1 MLLALRPDKFVDNL
15 CKMPPG
21 SMAELCERPEGYIQM
36 EEMSKLKNEVRQVR
50 KKHKCEANTKTDLH
64 KSDKRHKPDKH
75 QPLPKGPRHERYTP
89 LTTNHTTILEE
100 AFNLEVPIR
109 WPPTTPPWLGSNAT
123 KYYRYHHDIRHNT
136 EDCCTLKDMIEELI

>member
-1 MLLALRPDKFVDNL
+1 MLLALRLDKFVDSL

-109 WPPTTPPWLGSNAT
+109 
-123 KYYRYHHDIRHNT
+123 
-136 EDCCTLKDMIEELI
+136 